1 MIFPNN
7 YIRHS
12 LDQFVTIEARGL
24 NRPTDWKVKFL
35 TMLASPSFLAFA
47 NLIQIMLNYFIDYYT
62 KLMYVCLIS

>member
-24 NRPTDWKVKFL
+24 NRPRDWKVKFL
-35 TMLASPSFLAFA
+35 TMLAYPSFLTFT